1 MSNFGIRDGYMP
13 RLFPEYF
20 QDTMP
25 DGKVWQPDVYGI
37 AAHLA
42 RELKCGTL
50 IDIGCG
56 RGHKLIPLKDEFR
69 IIGVDTGDNIAHCR
83 IMHSFGT
90 WIDSDLEGAS
100 PIRDIDFDQIGR
112 AVVICADVIEHLVNP
127 EALALTLAALA
138 VCAPVTLL
146 STPDR
151 GRVYGYDQDGPPGNP
166 HHVREWMLPEM
177 VEWLQAYPLRI
188 AWAGWT
194 RSNNVDVSKNTL
206 LIAATNPRSSY
217 TIEHLGK
224 SFDVEAWKYA

>member
-1 MSNFGIRDGYMP
+1 MENNFGIRAGYMA
-13 RLFPEYF
+13 RLIPDYF

-25 DGKVWQPDVYGI
+25 DGKVWQPDVYRI

-56 RGHKLIPLKDEFR
+56 RGHKLLPYRHEFQ
-69 IIGVDTGDNIAHCR
+69 IVGVDTGDNIDYCQT
-83 IMHSFGT
+83 MHDFGA
-90 WIDSDLEGAS
+90 WIDCDLE
-100 PIRDIDFDQIGR
+100 RDIPPIHGKAADDG
-112 AVVICADVIEHLVNP
+112 VVICADVIEHLVDP
-127 EALALTLAALA
+127 SLLMATLEKLAEH
-138 VCAPVTLL
+138 APVILL

-151 GRVYGYDQDGPPGNP
+151 ARVYGYDQDGPPGNP
-166 HHVREWMLPEM
+166 HHVREWMLAEM
-177 VEWLQAYPLRI
+177 VEWLHTYELRI

-217 TIEHLGK
+217 TIERLENA
-224 SFDVEAWKYA
+224 FDVEAFKYA

>member
-1 MSNFGIRDGYMP
+1 MNNFGIRDGYKP
-13 RLFPEYF
+13 RLVPDYF

-25 DGKVWQPDVYGI
+25 DGKVWQPDVYPM
-37 AAHLA
+37 AARLA
-42 RELKCGTL
+42 RQLKCGTL

-56 RGHKLIPLKDEFR
+56 RGHKLLPLKDTFG
-69 IIGVDTGDNIAHCR
+69 IVGVDTGDNIDYCR
-83 IMHSFGT
+83 ATYDWGE
-90 WIDSDLEGAS
+90 WIDCDLE
-100 PIRDIDFDQIGR
+100 RDLPMINGGVAER
-112 AVVICADVIEHLVNP
+112 SVVICADVIEHLIDP
-127 EALALTLAALA
+127 SFLMATLEKLAER
-138 VCAPVTLL
+138 APVILL

-177 VEWLQAYPLRI
+177 VEWLHTYDLRI

-217 TIEHLGK
+217 TVERLDNT
-224 SFDVEAWKYA
+224 FDVEAFKYA

>member
-1 MSNFGIRDGYMP
+1 MGKFGIRAGYSQ

-20 QDTMP
+20 NDTMP
-25 DGKVWQPDVYGI
+25 DGKIWQPDVYGI

-42 RELKCGTL
+42 HETKRATL

-56 RGHKLIPLKDEFR
+56 RGHKLLPLKDEFR
-69 IIGVDTGDNIAHCR
+69 ILGVDTGSNIDYCQDNYNWGEWIAC
-83 IMHSFGT
+83 
-90 WIDSDLEGAS
+90 DLEKSLPTINGKAAE
-100 PIRDIDFDQIGR
+100 D
-112 AVVICADVIEHLVNP
+112 AVVICADVIEHLIDP
-127 EALALTLAALA
+127 SMLMATLEKLAER
-138 VCAPVTLL
+138 APVVLL

-151 GRVYGYDQDGPPGNP
+151 ARVYGYDQDGPPGNP

-177 VEWLQAYPLRI
+177 VEWLSTYELRI

-217 TIEHLGK
+217 TVEHLENA
-224 SFDVEAWKYA
+224 FDVEAWKYA